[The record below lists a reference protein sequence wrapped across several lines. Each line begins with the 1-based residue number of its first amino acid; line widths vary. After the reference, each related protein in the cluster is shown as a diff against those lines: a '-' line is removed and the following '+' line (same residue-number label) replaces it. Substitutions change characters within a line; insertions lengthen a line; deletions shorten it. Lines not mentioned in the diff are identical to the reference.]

1 MPISRRNLIRST
13 AAAMPS
19 LALSGASKA
28 AETRAAQLKVVF
40 TGGHP
45 GDPECGCGGTIARYT
60 DLGHQVVL
68 LYLNRGE
75 AFCGAARAG
84 ECGAVRTAEAER
96 ACRILRA
103 RAAFAGQYDGRSIL
117 DNQHYDDFR
126 QLLDAE
132 KADIIFAHWPI
143 DRHRDHRA
151 SSMLVLDAWLRGG
164 RKSALY
170 FYEVTEDTMMFTP
183 AEFVDI
189 SSVAAR
195 RQAACYAHSSQQP
208 EKWYPKQVAL
218 TRHRG
223 TESGHSEAEAFVRHW
238 ESKPGLLP
246 G

>member
-1 MPISRRNLIRST
+1 MSISRRNLVRST
-13 AAAMPS
+13 AAAIP
-19 LALSGASKA
+19 LAALSRASQA
-28 AETRAAQLKVVF
+28 AESRAAQLKIVV

-75 AFCGAARAG
+75 GFCGAAGAG
-84 ECGAVRTAEAER
+84 ECGAVRTSEAES
-96 ACRILRA
+96 ACRILKA

-117 DNQHYDDFR
+117 DNSHYDDFR
-126 QLLDAE
+126 QLLDSQ
-132 KADIIFAHWPI
+132 KADIVFAHWPI

-164 RKSALY
+164 KKSALY
-170 FYEVTEDTMMFTP
+170 FYEVTEDTMMFAP

-189 SSVAAR
+189 SSVEAR
-195 RQAACYAHSSQQP
+195 RRAACYAHASQQP
-208 EKWYPKQVAL
+208 DKWYPSQAAL

-223 TESGHSEAEAFVRHW
+223 TESGYPEAEAFVRHW
-238 ESKPGLLP
+238 ESKAGLLP
-246 G
+246 K